1 MQAVIEAMASRED
14 ALLTMRTLNSQH
26 ESKVKTMAELDQ
38 QAGLVVGG
46 DRGKMR
52 KANELRNEVSTL
64 EQSIATAEGE
74 YQKIKEVNFSELKR
88 FRSQKNKDFTAM
100 VHSLA
105 CVQAAY
111 AERSAEVWL
120 VVAKDLGASEQQ
132 LIEARDPPR
141 RTAMRFD

>member
-1 MQAVIEAMASRED
+1 MKAMTCREE
-14 ALLTMRTLNSQH
+14 ALLTMQTLNVQH
-26 ESKVKTMAELDQ
+26 EAKLKLISELDQ
-38 QAGLVVGG
+38 QAGQVVGG
-46 DRGKMR
+46 DRNKIR
-52 KANELRNEVSTL
+52 KANDLRNEVSTL
-64 EQSIATAEGE
+64 EQSISTAEGE
-74 YQKIKEVNFSELKR
+74 YKKIKDVNFSELER

-132 LIEARDPPR
+132 LAEARDPPR
-141 RTAMRFD
+141 RTGMRFD